1 MSNRKSRVYT
11 LYLNLMLTLVLGF
24 TAERTAHYQLSN
36 GYGRRRKRFI
46 ILCQRT
52 NRIHDGDDTLA
63 LITLRK
69 VSDIV
74 LGCEFS
80 LV

>member
-1 MSNRKSRVYT
+1 
-11 LYLNLMLTLVLGF
+11 MLTLDLGF

-52 NRIHDGDDTLA
+52 NLIHDGDDALA
-63 LITLRK
+63 FITLRK
-69 VSDIV
+69 ASNVI
-74 LGCEFS
+74 LGCEFG
-80 LV
+80 LI